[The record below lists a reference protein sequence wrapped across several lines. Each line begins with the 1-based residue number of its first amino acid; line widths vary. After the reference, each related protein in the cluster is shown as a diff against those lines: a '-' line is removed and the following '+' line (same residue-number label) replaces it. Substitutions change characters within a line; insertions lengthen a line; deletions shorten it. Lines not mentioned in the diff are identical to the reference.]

1 MKKIL
6 WLLCITLFVGACS
19 TQKPVTTKTEPAQEL
34 IAEVDLDTLDIES
47 MVDEGEGEGEENV
60 EVETTLSPYSPTA
73 KRVNDLLHTKIDV
86 RFDWAKEE
94 VYGKVTLR
102 LKPFFNPTST
112 LTLDAKGMEFKKVQ
126 FAGKD
131 QQLSYKYEDNQQIV
145 IQLGRSFN
153 RNEEYSIYIE
163 YTARPKADGGSDA
176 ITSNQGLF
184 FINPRNEELGKPQQI
199 WTQGETEWNSR
210 WFPTIDRPNERCT
223 QELSVTV
230 EQKFKT
236 LSNGILTTSTN
247 NPDGTRT
254 DYWKMDLPHA
264 PYLFMLAVG
273 DFAVVKDK
281 WRNIEVAYYVEPEYE
296 ADARDIFAHTPE
308 MLEFFSN
315 KLGVN
320 YPWPKFSQIIVRD
333 YVSGAMENTTA
344 VVFGDFIQ
352 KHKWELIDDSNDKIV
367 AHEMFHHWFGDYVTS
382 ESWPNL
388 TMNEGFA
395 NYSEYLWFEHKYG
408 SDFADHHLLTEQGG
422 YIGSAA
428 GGVHPLIH
436 FGVRDKDD
444 MFDAHSYNKGGAT
457 LHMLRTYLGDEVFFT
472 ALKNYLTQNAFKAV
486 EAHNLRLAMEEV
498 SGEDLNWFFNQ
509 WYFASGHPKL
519 NIEYSYDEAAKEAVV
534 QVSQTQSEK
543 GVPGVFVI
551 PVGVDVYANGRST
564 RHDIRVDQR
573 EQTFRFPARS
583 KPDLINFDADRAL
596 LAEIEDNKT
605 EEELVFQFKNAP
617 KFMDRNEAIER
628 LIGLESEQVQ
638 GLLNTALNDRFYYIR
653 SIALDNLPEEIS
665 PELMTKLRDLAQNDK
680 HSEVRSK
687 ALSALADTGDPQTL
701 AVAKAA
707 FEKEQAPSVRASAL
721 GIIYQE
727 NEEEGLALAEKLG
740 ETAKGPLLEAIA
752 GIYTD
757 KGDAKYLPF
766 FEKRLKDV
774 DGFTAISFFESY
786 QILASGGDQATIDK
800 TIETLKNFG
809 TSSDPSLWR
818 KFGAVKALNDLR
830 NDFRVKARSA
840 SGTDKTTLSSTA
852 DRITKIIDDIK
863 SKETNAELKSVYDQL
878 PVIK

>member
-6 WLLCITLFVGACS
+6 WLLCITLIVGACS
-19 TQKPVTTKTEPAQEL
+19 TQKPVTTTPVESAKEL
-34 IAEVDLDTLDIES
+34 VAEVDLDTLD
-47 MVDEGEGEGEENV
+47 VTADEGEGEEAEDS
-60 EVETTLSPYSPTA
+60 EAVETTLAPYTPSA
-73 KRVNDLLHTKIDV
+73 LRINDLLHTKIDV

-94 VYGKVTLR
+94 VFGKVTLK

-112 LTLDAKGMEFKKVQ
+112 LTLDAKGMDFQKVQ
-126 FAGKD
+126 FAGNE
-131 QQLSYKYEDNQQIV
+131 QALKYNYDGQQIV

-163 YTARPKADGGSDA
+163 YTAHPKADGGSEA

-184 FINPRNEELGKPQQI
+184 FINPRGEELDKPQQI
-199 WTQGETEWNSR
+199 WSQGETEWNSR
-210 WFPTIDRPNERCT
+210 WFPTIDRPNERST
-223 QELSVTV
+223 EELYVTV
-230 EQKFKT
+230 DKKFKT
-236 LSNGILTTSTN
+236 LSNGLLISSTN

-254 DYWKMDLPHA
+254 DYWKMDMPHA

-281 WRNIEVAYYVEPEYE
+281 WRNIEVSYYVEPAYE

-308 MLEFFSN
+308 MIEFFSN

-367 AHEMFHHWFGDYVTS
+367 AHELFHHWFGDYVTC

-395 NYSEYLWFEHKYG
+395 NYSEYLWFEYKYG
-408 SDFADHHLLTEQGG
+408 ADEADHHLMTEQEG
-422 YIGSAA
+422 YFGSAA

-436 FGVRDKDD
+436 FGVADKDD
-444 MFDAHSYNKGGAT
+444 MFDAHSYNKGGAV
-457 LHMLRTYLGDEVFFT
+457 LHMLRRHIGDEAFFT
-472 ALKNYLTQNAFKAV
+472 GLKNYLTQNAFKSV
-486 EAHNLRLAMEEV
+486 EAHTLRLAMEEV

-519 NIEYSYDEAAKEAVV
+519 TIEYGYDEATKEAIVNV
-534 QVSQTQSEK
+534 AQTQSEK
-543 GVPGVFVI
+543 GVPGVFVL
-551 PVGVDVYANGRST
+551 PVAVDVYAEGRSI
-564 RHDIRVDQR
+564 RHNIRVDQR
-573 EQTFRFPARS
+573 EQTFRFPAAK
-583 KPDLINFDADRAL
+583 KPDLINFDADRFL
-596 LAEIEDNKT
+596 LAEIEDNKS
-605 EEELVFQFKNAP
+605 EDELVFQFKNAP
-617 KFMDRNEAIER
+617 KFIDRNEVMER
-628 LIGLESEQVQ
+628 LLGAESEKISSI
-638 GLLNTALNDRFYYIR
+638 LPLALNDRFFSIR
-653 SIALDNLPEEIS
+653 SMALDNLAEELD
-665 PELMTKLRDLAQNDK
+665 PALLTKLRDLAQNDK
-680 HSEVRSK
+680 HSEVRAK
-687 ALSALADTGDPQTL
+687 ALSALSEGNDPQTL
-701 AVAKAA
+701 AVAKVAI
-707 FEKEQAPSVRASAL
+707 EKEQALSVRASAL
-721 GIIYQE
+721 GIIYQQDE
-727 NEEEGLALAEKLG
+727 AAGLALAEKMA

-752 GIYTD
+752 NIYTE

-766 FEKRLKDV
+766 FEKRLADV
-774 DGFTAISFFESY
+774 EGFTAISFFESY
-786 QILASGGDQATIDK
+786 QILASRGDQATIDK
-800 TIETLKNFG
+800 TIEVLSNFG
-809 TSSDPSLWR
+809 ATTNPSLWR
-818 KFGAVKALNDLR
+818 RFGAVKALNDLR

-840 SGTDKTTLSSTA
+840 SGAEKTQFTSNA
-852 DRITKIIDDIK
+852 DRIAKIVDDLK

>member
-1 MKKIL
+1 
-6 WLLCITLFVGACS
+6 
-19 TQKPVTTKTEPAQEL
+19 
-34 IAEVDLDTLDIES
+34 
-47 MVDEGEGEGEENV
+47 
-60 EVETTLSPYSPTA
+60 
-73 KRVNDLLHTKIDV
+73 
-86 RFDWAKEE
+86 
-94 VYGKVTLR
+94 
-102 LKPFFNPTST
+102 
-112 LTLDAKGMEFKKVQ
+112 
-126 FAGKD
+126 
-131 QQLSYKYEDNQQIV
+131 
-145 IQLGRSFN
+145 
-153 RNEEYSIYIE
+153 
-163 YTARPKADGGSDA
+163 
-176 ITSNQGLF
+176 
-184 FINPRNEELGKPQQI
+184 
-199 WTQGETEWNSR
+199 
-210 WFPTIDRPNERCT
+210 
-223 QELSVTV
+223 
-230 EQKFKT
+230 
-236 LSNGILTTSTN
+236 
-247 NPDGTRT
+247 
-254 DYWKMDLPHA
+254 
-264 PYLFMLAVG
+264 
-273 DFAVVKDK
+273 
-281 WRNIEVAYYVEPEYE
+281 
-296 ADARDIFAHTPE
+296 
-308 MLEFFSN
+308 
-315 KLGVN
+315 
-320 YPWPKFSQIIVRD
+320 
-333 YVSGAMENTTA
+333 
-344 VVFGDFIQ
+344 
-352 KHKWELIDDSNDKIV
+352 
-367 AHEMFHHWFGDYVTS
+367 
-382 ESWPNL
+382 
-388 TMNEGFA
+388 MNEGFA

-408 SDFADHHLLTEQGG
+408 SDFADHHLLSEQGG

-457 LHMLRTYLGDEVFFT
+457 LHMLRRYLGDEVFFT

-519 NIEYSYDEAAKEAVV
+519 NIEYSYDAAAKEALV
-534 QVSQTQSEK
+534 QVSQTQDER

-551 PVGVDVYANGRST
+551 PVAVDVYANGRSM

-573 EQTFRFPARS
+573 EQTFRFPASS

-596 LAEIEDNKT
+596 LAEIEDNKS

-628 LIGLESEQVQ
+628 LMSLESDQIA
-638 GLLNTALNDRFYYIR
+638 GLVGTALNDRFYSIR

-665 PELMTKLRDLAQNDK
+665 PELMTKLRDLAQNDI

-687 ALSALADTGDPQTL
+687 ALSALADSGDPQTL

-707 FEKEQAPSVRASAL
+707 FEKEQAQSVRASAL
-721 GIIYQE
+721 GIIY
-727 NEEEGLALAEKLG
+727 EEDEAEGLALAEKLG

-752 GIYTD
+752 GIYTE

-800 TIETLKNFG
+800 TIETLTKFG

-840 SGTDKTTLSSTA
+840 AGTEKTTLTSNA
-852 DRITKIIDDIK
+852 DRIAKIIDDIK